1 MKDSN
6 HLKIF
11 SRLNFR
17 IFAVSLAFLF
27 VIWNY
32 FCADAQT
39 PVTNTTTPV
48 DHDSLR
54 DYDHYPWLMP
64 QYNMIQFYN
73 KQSLDHFVKSWEQT
87 KNKKMSIV
95 HLGDSHLQSD
105 IFPGRMRKNLQ
116 AVLGDGGRGMMFAYG
131 AANTYSSV
139 EYASTYKGEWTY
151 GKALIIPPKL
161 PLGVSGMTVRTEDS
175 TASLTFT
182 FKNAVPTNYS
192 KLKVFC
198 KKDSLSYDLMIEC
211 GKQLIHVPVDSTP
224 GDTLPFYEV
233 NLPEFTNEIIL
244 HVDRNHNYEKEF
256 VFYGMT
262 LETPD
267 SSGVVYHNCGVGGA
281 RYESI
286 LYEDLFSGQLPSLN
300 PDLVIIDFGTND
312 YLYDD
317 SLKPKQE
324 EKIIQVVEKVRAAA
338 PNASIILTTT
348 MDLYFKG
355 DHVTSGVAFGEMI
368 KKIARKE
375 NCGVWD
381 WYWVAGGWNTM
392 PLFQSHHLANPDG
405 VHNSPSGY
413 RLKGNLFSD
422 AMINTVAFIE
432 KNPTKDSLVFQF
444 DSLKAVQY
452 AIKLR
457 EDSDSVP
464 ASVKRVKVVYKMH
477 KKESLSMVA
486 KKFHVT
492 VAEIRTW
499 NNMQSNAVHAGKVIW
514 IYCDPIYKP
523 KPPAKKK
530 PAAKPGTKPAVKPK

>member
-1 MKDSN
+1 MSYP
-6 HLKIF
+6 F
-11 SRLNFR
+11 QQ
-17 IFAVSLAFLF
+17 ALA
-27 VIWNY
+27 
-32 FCADAQT
+32 
-39 PVTNTTTPV
+39 PTTPAGT
-48 DHDSLR
+48 DTTPHDTLR
-54 DYDHYPWLMP
+54 DYNRFPWLLP
-64 QYNMIQFYN
+64 QYDMIQFYN

-95 HLGDSHLQSD
+95 HLGDSHLQTD
-105 IFPGRMRKNLQ
+105 LFPGRMRKNLQ
-116 AVLGDGGRGMMFAYG
+116 AIHGDGGRGIMFSYS

-139 EYASTYKGEWTY
+139 EYATTSKGDWTY

-161 PLGVSGMTVRTEDS
+161 PLGVSGMTVKTLDS

-182 FKNAVPTNYS
+182 LKNAVPTNYS
-192 KLKVFC
+192 KLKIFC
-198 KKDSLSYDLMIEC
+198 KKDSISYDLRVEC
-211 GKQLIHVPVDSTP
+211 GGQLIHVPVDSTP
-224 GDTLPFYEV
+224 GDTLPYYEIT
-233 NLPEFTNEIIL
+233 LPQFTNEIIL
-244 HVDRNHNYEKEF
+244 HTERDHKCESEF
-256 VFYGMT
+256 VFYGMS

-267 SSGVVYHNCGVGGA
+267 SSGVIYHNCGVGGA

-317 SLKPKQE
+317 SIKANQE
-324 EKIIQVVEKVRAAA
+324 ATIIKVVDKVRAAA

-348 MDLYFKG
+348 MDLYCKG
-355 DHVTSGVAFGEMI
+355 DHATSGQAFSDLI
-368 KKIARKE
+368 KKVARNE

-381 WYWVAGGWNTM
+381 WYWIAGGWNVM

-405 VHNSPSGY
+405 VHNTASGY

-422 AMINTVAFIE
+422 AMVNTVAYIE
-432 KNPTKDSLVFQF
+432 KNPDKDSLVFQF
-444 DSLKAVQY
+444 DSLKAIQL

-464 ASVKRVKVVYKMH
+464 ADVKRIKVVYKMH
-477 KKESLSMVA
+477 KKETLGMVA

-492 VAEIRTW
+492 VAEIRKW
-499 NNMQSNAVHAGKVIW
+499 NNMQSNAVHTGKVIW
-514 IYCDPIYKP
+514 VYCDPKYKP

-530 PAAKPGTKPAVKPK
+530 PVTKPKPK